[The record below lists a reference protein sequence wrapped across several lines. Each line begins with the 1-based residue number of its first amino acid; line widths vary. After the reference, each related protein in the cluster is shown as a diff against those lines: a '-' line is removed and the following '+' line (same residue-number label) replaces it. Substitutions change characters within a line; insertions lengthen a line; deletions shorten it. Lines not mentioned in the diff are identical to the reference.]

1 MNYAMIVNI
10 LGWLLIVESLLM
22 APSALVALIYR
33 EKAGVAILLTMV
45 ICSCIGAVMAL
56 ARRPKK
62 KRIYAKEGM
71 VITALTWFAYSIL
84 GALPFRISGY
94 IPGMID
100 AVFEM
105 ASGFTTTGASILS
118 DVEAL
123 PHCLLFWRSF
133 SHWVGGMGILVFAMA
148 VVPLAGGGSNMFMM
162 KAESPGPS
170 IKKIVPK
177 VRGTAGLLYK
187 IYIAI
192 TLIQLVLLLVGRM
205 PLFDALCIT
214 FGTAGTGGFSI
225 ANSGCADYS
234 IYQQVVITVFMI
246 IFGTNFSAWYLLM
259 KRRFKEALGIS
270 EVIVYYA
277 IVAASILLITFNI
290 CGSYSGFGLA
300 LKDAAFQVGSIITT
314 TGYATT
320 DFNLWPSFSKWI
332 LVLLMFCGACA
343 GSTGGGIKVSRIQ
356 IAFKTV
362 IKEIDSVTHPNNV
375 RKIKIDGKQLEHSV
389 LRGTNV
395 FFMAYLLIYGLSVL
409 LISLDNFDLE
419 TNFTAVAATLN
430 NIGPGLAGVG
440 PTQNFSGYSPFSTCV
455 LIFDMIAGRLELFP
469 VLALLSINTW
479 KEGGVI
485 APRGVFRKKQ
495 EDTEESTLF

>member
-1 MNYAMIVNI
+1 
-10 LGWLLIVESLLM
+10 
-22 APSALVALIYR
+22 
-33 EKAGVAILLTMV
+33 
-45 ICSCIGAVMAL
+45 
-56 ARRPKK
+56 
-62 KRIYAKEGM
+62 
-71 VITALTWFAYSIL
+71 
-84 GALPFRISGY
+84 
-94 IPGMID
+94 
-100 AVFEM
+100 
-105 ASGFTTTGASILS
+105 
-118 DVEAL
+118 
-123 PHCLLFWRSF
+123 
-133 SHWVGGMGILVFAMA
+133 
-148 VVPLAGGGSNMFMM
+148 
-162 KAESPGPS
+162 
-170 IKKIVPK
+170 
-177 VRGTAGLLYK
+177 
-187 IYIAI
+187 
-192 TLIQLVLLLVGRM
+192 
-205 PLFDALCIT
+205 
-214 FGTAGTGGFSI
+214 
-225 ANSGCADYS
+225 
-234 IYQQVVITVFMI
+234 
-246 IFGTNFSAWYLLM
+246 
-259 KRRFKEALGIS
+259 
-270 EVIVYYA
+270 
-277 IVAASILLITFNI
+277 
-290 CGSYSGFGLA
+290 
-300 LKDAAFQVGSIITT
+300 
-314 TGYATT
+314 
-320 DFNLWPSFSKWI
+320 
-332 LVLLMFCGACA
+332 VLLMFCGACA